1 MSTELA
7 LRTRGL
13 VVGHRGRALLPPL
26 DLELARG
33 HLLLVLG
40 RNGSGKTT
48 LVRTLLGLLPA
59 VAGAVEWAPG
69 ARRAYVPQ
77 AGALDPTVPV
87 RACDVVAWSG
97 LRGWDFA
104 RPWRR
109 TPAAKVADAMT
120 ALDVAGLAHRQLR
133 ELSGGQTQRVL
144 FAGILAGAADVAVLD
159 EPTAAMDAAGERA
172 VYATLSRLAHERG
185 FAIVVVTHAVTAA
198 LGSCDQI
205 LLLDPDGVAGGDPGR
220 PRVAEVVHGSAHE
233 VTHSAAYRRL
243 FSPDGSEVCARPADD
258 HAHAHAHDGEAP

>member
-1 MSTELA
+1 MSEHGHDHAHAGERTHGHAHGLGPGEVA
-7 LRTRGL
+7 LCTRGL
-13 VVGHRGRALLPPL
+13 VVGHRGKAILPPL
-26 DLELARG
+26 DLDLARG

-48 LVRTLLGLLPA
+48 LVRTLLGLMPPI
-59 VAGAVEWAPG
+59 AGTIEWASG

-77 AGALDPTVPV
+77 AGALDPALPV
-87 RACDVVAWSG
+87 RARDVVGWGG

-109 TPAAKVADAMT
+109 TPTAAVDDALA
-120 ALDVAGLAHRQLR
+120 ALDVLPLAGRALR
-133 ELSGGQTQRVL
+133 DLSGGQVQRVL
-144 FAGILAGAADVAVLD
+144 FSRILAGQADVAVLD

-172 VYATLSRLAHERG
+172 VYRTLTRLAHERN

-205 LLLDPDGVAGGDPGR
+205 LLLDPDGSATPQ
-220 PRVAEVVHGSAHE
+220 VVLGPADA
-233 VTHSAAYRRL
+233 VTKSAAYRRI
-243 FSPDGSEVCARPADD
+243 FSPDGAD
-258 HAHAHAHDGEAP
+258 AA

>member
-1 MSTELA
+1 MSTADDHHAGHDHGSNVIA

-13 VVGHRGRALLPPL
+13 VVGHRGKALLPPL

-48 LVRTLLGLLPA
+48 LVRTLLGLLPP
-59 VAGAVEWAPG
+59 VAGKVEWTPDT
-69 ARRAYVPQ
+69 RRAYVPQ
-77 AGALDPTVPV
+77 AGALDTAVPV
-87 RACDVVAWSG
+87 RARDVVAWGG
-97 LRGWDFA
+97 LRGWDFL

-109 TPAAKVADAMT
+109 TPPATVRDALG
-120 ALDVAGLAHRQLR
+120 ALDVLPLGGRPLR
-133 ELSGGQTQRVL
+133 ELSGGQVQRVL
-144 FAGILAGAADVAVLD
+144 FARVLASHADIAVLD

-172 VYATLSRLAHERG
+172 VYRTLSRLAHERG

-205 LLLDPDGVAGGDPGR
+205 LLLDPDGSEKPQVVLGR
-220 PRVAEVVHGSAHE
+220 ADE
-233 VTHSAAYRRL
+233 VTRSAAYRRI
-243 FSPDGSEVCARPADD
+243 FSPDGAD
-258 HAHAHAHDGEAP
+258 AA